1 MKNRKSTPYF
11 FAALLVAVIG
21 FIWGNSLL
29 DANRSGS
36 LSGWFTSLSRTLFP
50 SLSLHMSEGVVRKIA
65 HAVEFCILGVLIT
78 TVLYVKL
85 RKALSLTLLSGLSVA
100 LIDETIQLFS
110 SGRSAMI
117 QDIWLDFAGFILGFL
132 IVFVIHRLSGRKKR
146 A

>member
-1 MKNRKSTPYF
+1 
-11 FAALLVAVIG
+11 
-21 FIWGNSLL
+21 
-29 DANRSGS
+29 
-36 LSGWFTSLSRTLFP
+36 
-50 SLSLHMSEGVVRKIA
+50 MSEGVVRKIA